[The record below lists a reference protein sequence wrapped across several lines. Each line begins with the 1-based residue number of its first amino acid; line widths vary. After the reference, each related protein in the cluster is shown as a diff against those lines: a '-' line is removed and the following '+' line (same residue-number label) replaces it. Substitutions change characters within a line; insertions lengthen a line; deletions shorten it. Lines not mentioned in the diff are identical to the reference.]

1 MAKFPC
7 NESNHA
13 IIFPFQTT
21 MQSGGAANEGPAP
34 DILSGENPTSKAK
47 IKKPASQNLSR
58 VEKE

>member
-21 MQSGGAANEGPAP
+21 MQSGGTANEGPAP
-34 DILSGENPTSKAK
+34 DILSHDWNWRKSNVQGKN
-47 IKKPASQNLSR
+47 
-58 VEKE
+58 KEACQPECL